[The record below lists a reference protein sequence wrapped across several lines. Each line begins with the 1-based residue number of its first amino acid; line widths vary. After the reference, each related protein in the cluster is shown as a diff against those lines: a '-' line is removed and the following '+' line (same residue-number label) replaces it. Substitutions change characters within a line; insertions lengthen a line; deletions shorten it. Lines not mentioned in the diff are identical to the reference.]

1 MAAANTPENMR
12 NIEFLQEKLRKGHI
26 ILLDGATGTEL
37 EKRGVPMHSKAWS
50 AEAVL
55 SHPESVVAVHRDYIE
70 AGANVITA
78 NSFSLA
84 KHMLIPAGLSDE
96 FRRLN
101 REAVRLAVRAREESG
116 ARQVA
121 VVGSIAPTAFMAGAI
136 PDYPKVPE
144 ALSWFVE
151 QAEVQAEAGAD
162 LFIIEMI
169 EDVEKGSL
177 AVQAACAT
185 GLPVWLGFSCRHDK
199 EGRLMLWDLRHT
211 LTEGVAAI
219 SPLGGSAAFIMHT
232 DVGDATEALA
242 ELKACWPASS
252 GPLGVYAHSG
262 TFVMPHWRFTDITP
276 EGYAQAA
283 ATWIDMGARL
293 IGGCCGIGP
302 AHLRELRRWFCPA

>member
-1 MAAANTPENMR
+1 MQH
-12 NIEFLQEKLRKGHI
+12 IEFLQDKLEKGQI

-55 SHPESVVAVHRDYIE
+55 SHPAAVVAVHRDYIE
-70 AGANVITA
+70 AGADVIIA

-84 KHMLIPAGLSDE
+84 KHMLIPAGLADE

-101 REAVRLAVRAREESG
+101 REAVLLAVRAREESAAG
-116 ARQVA
+116 PVAPVA
-121 VVGSIAPTAFMAGAI
+121 VAGSIAPTAFMAGAI
-136 PDYPKVPE
+136 PGYPNLPE
-144 ALSWFVE
+144 AYSWFVE

-177 AVQAACAT
+177 AVRAACST

-211 LTEGVAAI
+211 LSEGVAALTGLA
-219 SPLGGSAAFIMHT
+219 PLGRSAAFIMHT
-232 DVGDATEALA
+232 DVGDTTEALA
-242 ELKACWPASS
+242 ELQACWPAAS
-252 GPLGVYAHSG
+252 GPLGVYAHAG
-262 TFVMPHWRFTDITP
+262 KFVMPHWQFTDITP
-276 EGYAQAA
+276 EAYAEATF
-283 ATWIDMGARL
+283 TWIDMGARL

-302 AHLRELRRWFCPA
+302 AHIRELKRRYCPA